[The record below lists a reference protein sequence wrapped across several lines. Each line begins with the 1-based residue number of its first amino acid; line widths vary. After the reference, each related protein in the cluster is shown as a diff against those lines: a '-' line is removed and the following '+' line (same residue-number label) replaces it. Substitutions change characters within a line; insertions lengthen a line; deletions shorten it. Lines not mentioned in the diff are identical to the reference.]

1 MFKNQP
7 NKMATSTQLYKNAMR
22 HYFPYDDVLK
32 KKSNVKYN
40 FMNIFFFKIVMHQRN
55 AMGKSLHFNYVSHEF
70 ESRQCNYNVYLS
82 KKKIELYFWSD
93 VEKFENSRPL

>member
-1 MFKNQP
+1 
-7 NKMATSTQLYKNAMR
+7 
-22 HYFPYDDVLK
+22 
-32 KKSNVKYN
+32 
-40 FMNIFFFKIVMHQRN
+40 MNIFFFKIVMHQRN

-70 ESRQCNYNVYLS
+70 ESRRCNYNVYYLS